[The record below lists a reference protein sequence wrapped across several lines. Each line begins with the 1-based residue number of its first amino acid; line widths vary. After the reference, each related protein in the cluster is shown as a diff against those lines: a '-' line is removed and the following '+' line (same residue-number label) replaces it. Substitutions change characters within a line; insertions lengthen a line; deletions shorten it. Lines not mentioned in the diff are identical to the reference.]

1 GASALNLGYLT
12 HPRPSGGAPRGEGFE
27 LRTDRHGAVRAAGGL
42 LLTTEPR
49 PNESKHHKDLPE
61 TAERLATA
69 SEQQD
74 SLAELA
80 KQMQAQEPGDQDAVA
95 KDLHKQHMG
104 ILGSGPGDLTKN
116 EFAEFTQPHLVV
128 SSPAGIALTTPGPNH
143 LTSGSHLA
151 LSSTGHTSLSIGKR
165 LLASASQ
172 GMRFFVQSLGW
183 KLVSASGDIDIRAL
197 KDSINLL
204 AKLDITANAER
215 IILKAKTELVVQG
228 GGSATTYNASGIT
241 HVTSANYTAHAAQF
255 AHIGAASKAG
265 AFPEPPK
272 PGKGAL
278 ELFNLYANSKGIQA
292 GDYEVTDALGT
303 LLKGTL
309 DGQGFN
315 AVSGAAPGPATAKF
329 GLDTVDT
336 WSLGSFVKGLPWP
349 KLVAT
354 EAGTPSMLDSMIDT
368 LTPDGSGAA
377 MAKVKQL
384 ASSGMA
390 AAKTG
395 LSLLKTGQAAMQ
407 TVQQVQGALQGG
419 VAGLPQLASVA
430 NSALPA
436 ASSTLGAASRAG
448 AAVQGAMASLAK
460 LPALPERP
468 AFKAPNLNTL
478 TDLMPGELIS

>member
-1 GASALNLGYLT
+1 
-12 HPRPSGGAPRGEGFE
+12 
-27 LRTDRHGAVRAAGGL
+27 
-42 LLTTEPR
+42 
-49 PNESKHHKDLPE
+49 
-61 TAERLATA
+61 
-69 SEQQD
+69 
-74 SLAELA
+74 
-80 KQMQAQEPGDQDAVA
+80 
-95 KDLHKQHMG
+95 
-104 ILGSGPGDLTKN
+104 
-116 EFAEFTQPHLVV
+116 HLVV

-143 LTSGSHLA
+143 ITSGSHLA

-172 GMRFFVQSLGW
+172 GMRLFVQSLGFR
-183 KLVSASGDIDIRAL
+183 LVAAAGDIDFRAL

-204 AKLDITANAER
+204 AKLDITANADR

-228 GGSATTYNASGIT
+228 GGSATTYNAGGIT

-349 KLVAT
+349 KLAAT

-430 NSALPA
+430 SSALPA

-448 AAVQGAMASLAK
+448 VAVQGAMASLPK